1 MSIELHC
8 TKCGKQIRA
17 PDEAGGRRGKCPYCQ
32 ESVYVPMPHDDSEEI
47 RVAPI
52 DEKEAEREREL
63 RQESADYIASVGHS
77 TGAPP
82 EGERTAAPDE
92 AAGGPSFPGEVIDVS
107 AEVGAFITAMRDSK
121 LDEAE
126 QTVAKLKSTGTSARD
141 HVQGLI
147 NDEIPLQVEGVPPPL
162 VQGFLKK
169 LLDRLG

>member
-1 MSIELHC
+1 MSIEIHC
-8 TKCGKQIRA
+8 TKCGKLIRA

-32 ESVYVPMPHDDSEEI
+32 ESVYVPMPHDDGEEI

-52 DEKEAEREREL
+52 DEDEAKREREL
-63 RQESADYIASVGHS
+63 RQESADYIASVGHE
-77 TGAPP
+77 TGAP
-82 EGERTAAPDE
+82 GRGGAAEPDE
-92 AAGGPSFPGEVIDVS
+92 AAGGALFPGEVIDVS

-126 QTVAKLKSTGTSARD
+126 QTVARLKSTGTRARD

-147 NDEIPLQVEGVPPPL
+147 NDEMPPQVEGVPPPL

-169 LLDRLG
+169 LLDSLG